1 MKLLK
6 FKNKILL
13 GVTLLV
19 IGLVPLSAT
28 ETHDP
33 EYLEDLPI
41 EIGLPSLK
49 EGSTSNEEN
58 QKPEAPPTL
67 SEEEL
72 TAKFKTILE
81 DIISNRNKYLLT
93 GDVEGLKSLYNTDVK
108 TGLYAFEHEE
118 IKTKYLKNWADKQ
131 GITFKSIDS
140 TLHMR
145 KVRDRDEGLYGMT
158 CNVSTEF
165 SYSYDDDPE
174 TLTHFRLG
182 TSHYIHLKEKA
193 DGYYI
198 VKEWY
203 TDPFADSLDIT
214 NEKSEEMKNYIV
226 SHKAPSYVPDERTQ
240 KAIDYAHKYSGIG
253 DGEYLFKYNKDYL
266 NCNPRGGDCANF
278 ASQILYEGGKF
289 KKTSTW
295 NYTNDGTKAWVNAQ
309 ALKNYLVNSS
319 RGSLIAKGSYKEI
332 YKAAYKLRPGDIVAY
347 EKKGRITHVSTV
359 TGLDS
364 KGYPLVTCHNTD
376 RLLVPYD
383 LGWSNKSITFHLI
396 DVHY

>member
-28 ETHDP
+28 ETHDS